1 MAERAP
7 SRRGK
12 QPAPPLWQTDSWSI
26 WFSRLIQVVG
36 LALVIYEALAEHSD
50 RPVLL
55 LVATSMMLG
64 GVGLQLVLR
73 WALGRLGP

>member
-1 MAERAP
+1 VT
-7 SRRGK
+7 GK
-12 QPAPPLWQTDSWSI
+12 REQKRPVQGFVQDPWSI
-26 WFSRLIQVVG
+26 WFSRLIQVTG
-36 LALVIYEALAEHSD
+36 LGLVIYEALAEHSD

-73 WALGRLGP
+73 WALGRIG

>member
-1 MAERAP
+1 VTEDSP
-7 SRRGK
+7 
-12 QPAPPLWQTDSWSI
+12 QPKLSPLTSDPWSI
-26 WFSRLIQVVG
+26 WFSRLIQVSG
-36 LALVIYEALAEHSD
+36 SALVIYEALAEHSD